1 MFFSIR
7 NILVG
12 FFLVVGIALAG
23 FVGNAMWQSV
33 HRARTFSDVAQ
44 LVSLDRLLF
53 NALLN
58 FRSERGNSASALT
71 VDPAKTA
78 NTIASVQAS
87 RQKVDAAMSAFLE
100 QSAALDQAG
109 LQAPLARVKDIYT
122 QFQEL
127 RKKVDANVTLP
138 LDRREN
144 GLDKTV
150 LALGQDFLTALET
163 GSTAVEGEVRSLD
176 QSLTG
181 LIQLRSYGWS
191 ARALGGSATVVIN
204 AVVAQQRPLTPQ
216 EIQQLG
222 NFDAGA
228 AFAWKATGELV
239 AHEST
244 PQALKDIYATADRT
258 YFKGDFV
265 TQRAKLVDDLNNGRT
280 PSFTIDTWRNT
291 VTASLDTVAKIASEA
306 MEVLNASAEKAKQ
319 QAFIGAMIYLAA
331 FILTLGV
338 CILCL
343 AVIIGRVTRPIS
355 RLTKAM
361 MELSTG
367 NLTVD
372 VSGSR
377 RSDEIGEM
385 ARAVEIFREAAIRNR
400 ELEMQAD
407 ANRDKAER
415 DRVELQQRAEAEA
428 EERLNQATGSL
439 AGGLRR
445 LASGDMVCEIATPFA
460 PQFEAL
466 RHDFNSSVHQ
476 LREALAS
483 VGHSVQTVN
492 GGAHEVSS
500 ASDDLSRRT
509 EQQAASLEETAAAL
523 EEITANVTATS
534 KRASDAR
541 DTVRDA
547 RTKADLSGKVVRD
560 AVSAMER
567 IEHSSRQIGQI
578 IGVIDEIA
586 FQTNLLALNAGVEAA
601 RAGDAGKGF
610 AVVAQEV
617 RELAQRSA
625 NAAKEIKQL
634 INTSAIAVGEGVR
647 LVADTGVGLSEIEQL
662 VLSVNTHMDAIATAA
677 QEQSAGLSEVNTA
690 VNHMDQATQQNAAMV
705 EEMNAAGAG
714 LAQECANLQ
723 ALLSQFQLGQQASA
737 LHETARQM
745 RRAASPTRAPAYP
758 APAHPALKARPVA
771 ARGNAALVVRGD
783 DWAEF

>member
-1 MFFSIR
+1 MSFSIR

-78 NTIASVQAS
+78 STIASVQAS
-87 RQKVDAAMSAFLE
+87 RQKVDAAMGGFLE
-100 QSAALDQAG
+100 QSAALGQTG
-109 LQAPLARVKDIYT
+109 LQAPLARVKDIYA
-122 QFQEL
+122 QVLDL
-127 RKKVDANVTLP
+127 RKKIDANVTLP
-138 LDRREN
+138 LDRRES
-144 GLDKTV
+144 GLDKAV
-150 LALGQDFLTALET
+150 LALGADFLTALET

-216 EIQQLG
+216 ETQQLG

-244 PQALKDIYATADRT
+244 PQSLKDIYAVADRT
-258 YFKGDFV
+258 YFKGDFI
-265 TQRAKLVDDLNNGRT
+265 TERAKLIDDLNNGRT

-291 VTASLDTVAKIASEA
+291 VTANLDTVAKIASEA
-306 MEVLNASAEKAKQ
+306 MDVLNANAEKAKQ
-319 QAFIGAMIYLAA
+319 DALVGAIIYLAA
-331 FILTLGV
+331 FIVTLGV

-355 RLTKAM
+355 RLTNSM
-361 MELSTG
+361 MELANG
-367 NLTVD
+367 NLSID
-372 VSGSR
+372 VPGAK

-400 ELEMQAD
+400 QLEAD
-407 ANRDKAER
+407 AVGNREKAER
-415 DRVELQQRAEAEA
+415 DRIELQQRTEAEA
-428 EERLNQATGSL
+428 EERLTQATGSL
-439 AGGLRR
+439 ADGLRR

-466 RHDFNSSVHQ
+466 RHDFNSSVVQ

-483 VGHSVQTVN
+483 VGNSVQTVN

-523 EEITANVTATS
+523 EEITANVSSTS
-534 KRASDAR
+534 KRASEAR
-541 DTVRDA
+541 DTVREA

-567 IEHSSRQIGQI
+567 IEHSSKQIGQI

-601 RAGDAGKGF
+601 RAGEAGRGF

-625 NAAKEIKQL
+625 KAAKEIKQL
-634 INTSAIAVGEGVR
+634 INTSAAAVGEGVK

-662 VLSVNTHMDAIATAA
+662 VLSVNAHMDAIATAA
-677 QEQSAGLSEVNTA
+677 QEQSSGLAEVNTA

-723 ALLSQFQLGQQASA
+723 SLLSQFQLGQQASA
-737 LHETARQM
+737 LRDTARQM
-745 RRAASPTRAPAYP
+745 QRAASPARAPVSP
-758 APAHPALKARPVA
+758 AAQAQKARPVVA
-771 ARGNAALVVRGD
+771 SRGNAALAVKGD
-783 DWAEF
+783 DWTEF